1 MHETHTENKMATDHL
16 APTNPGDHR
25 SEQNEWWDQ
34 TPKMELDRAYIEE
47 EQRGAL
53 CYSIG
58 VEARGEET
66 RSTKNNMEENGWR
79 RKTSSWVAIMD
90 DCQTFSSKP
99 KWMERE
105 CQSLMCLMARRDIE
119 RNIILAVYY
128 CSITFQVAYSN
139 KLQKEKHSKE
149 TTQDIKPL
157 N

>member
-1 MHETHTENKMATDHL
+1 MRKEAGRFPIQMHETHTENKMATDHL
-16 APTNPGDHR
+16 EPTNPGDHR

-58 VEARGEET
+58 VEARGEEET
-66 RSTKNNMEENGWR
+66 RSTENNTEENGWR

-90 DCQTFSSKP
+90 DCQSFSSKP

-119 RNIILAVYY
+119 IE
-128 CSITFQVAYSN
+128 ITWDEPAR
-139 KLQKEKHSKE
+139 LG
-149 TTQDIKPL
+149 L
-157 N
+157 NLE